1 MKTLRSIFF
10 MIIAL
15 AITSVANAQ
24 ELKVI
29 SFEKLLTDVTA
40 RSTAVKDGNGDVCAL
55 IKVSL
60 PVAGCE
66 FDGNIV
72 DRPEFRISEYW
83 VYMTPSSKKLIV
95 RCPNS
100 ELLDVDF
107 GTGVE
112 SAVTYRL
119 KLSGYS
125 TATGSSKNQPVT
137 FKITPADAVLTID
150 QNEYPTQNGV
160 AQVMLSPGEHA
171 YVVVASGYNVQGSK
185 FMVYENNNNK
195 IIVELEAKTQTAGNL
210 QPVQTNVS
218 VSSNTINGHEY
229 VDLGLPSG
237 LKWATCNVGASS
249 PSDYGDYFA
258 WGETATKAE
267 FTEETCKTWEKN
279 LGDISGNPDYDAARA
294 NWGGSWR
301 LPSEAELKELES
313 KCTWT
318 WTNQGG
324 HNGSKV
330 TGPNGNS
337 IFLPAAGWC
346 LGSSLNDAGDDGS
359 YWSSTPDESD
369 TRYACSLYFT
379 SGSLHVGWGNRLYG
393 RSVRPVSE

>member
-1 MKTLRSIFF
+1 
-10 MIIAL
+10 
-15 AITSVANAQ
+15 
-24 ELKVI
+24 
-29 SFEKLLTDVTA
+29 VTA

-60 PVAGCE
+60 PVEGCE
-66 FDGNIV
+66 FAGNIV
-72 DRPEFRISEYW
+72 GQPEFHVSEYW

-95 RCPNS
+95 RCPGCESLNA
-100 ELLDVDF
+100 DF
-107 GTGVE
+107 GMAVE
-112 SAVTYRL
+112 SAVTYHL

-195 IIVELEAKTQTAGNL
+195 IIVELEAKTQTADNL
-210 QPVQTNVS
+210 QPVQTNVG

-237 LKWATCNVGASS
+237 LKWSTCNVGASS
-249 PSDYGDYFA
+249 PSDYGNYYV
-258 WGETATKAE
+258 WGETTTK
-267 FTEETCKTWEKN
+267 TEYWESNSKTYNKTI
-279 LGDISGNPDYDAARA
+279 GDISGNPEYDAARA

-301 LPSEAELKELES
+301 LPSQKECEELRD

-318 WTNQGG
+318 WTSQGG
-324 HNGSKV
+324 HNGYKV
-330 TGPNGNS
+330 IGPNGNS
-337 IFLPAAGWC
+337 IFLPAAGYRY
-346 LGSSLNDAGDDGS
+346 GSSLYYAGDGGD
-359 YWSSTPDESD
+359 YWSSTPFESNTQD
-369 TRYACSLYFT
+369 ACYLGFDG
-379 SGSLHVGWGNRLYG
+379 SGHYVDWNYRNYG

>member
-1 MKTLRSIFF
+1 MKTLRYILF

-24 ELKVI
+24 ELKVV

-60 PVAGCE
+60 PVADCE
-66 FDGNIV
+66 FAGNIV
-72 DRPEFRISEYW
+72 DKPEFHVSEYW

-95 RCPNS
+95 RCPGCESLNA
-100 ELLDVDF
+100 DF
-107 GTGVE
+107 GMAVE
-112 SAVTYRL
+112 SAVTYHL

-125 TATGSSKNQPVT
+125 TATGGSKNQPVT
-137 FKITPADAVLTID
+137 FKITPNDAVLTID

-160 AQVMLSPGEHA
+160 AQIMLSPGEHA
-171 YVVVASGYNVQGSK
+171 YVVVAPGYNVQGSK

-195 IIVELEAKTQTAGNL
+195 IFVELEPKTQTAGNL

-237 LKWATCNVGASS
+237 LKWAICNVGASS
-249 PSDYGDYFA
+249 PSEYGNYYA
-258 WGETATKAE
+258 WGETTTKAE
-267 FTEETCKTWEKN
+267 FTEENNKTWEKN
-279 LGDISGNPDYDAARA
+279 IGDISGNSDYDAARA

-301 LPSEAELKELES
+301 LPSKKECEELDS

-318 WTNQGG
+318 WTTQGG
-324 HNGSKV
+324 HNGYKV

-346 LGSSLNDAGDDGS
+346 LGSSLNDAGDDGR

-369 TRYACSLYFT
+369 T
-379 SGSLHVGWGNRLYG
+379 
-393 RSVRPVSE
+393 